1 MTPRQNSQS
10 WLWAN
15 QNAQEVEGSV
25 SCQEGFDSDT
35 PSTYIELRMLV
46 DFDKGA
52 VSTAKPAFRSSEC

>member
-10 WLWAN
+10 WPWAN
-15 QNAQEVEGSV
+15 QNAQGVEGSGN
-25 SCQEGFDSDT
+25 CQERFDSDT
-35 PSTYIELRMLV
+35 LPTHVELRMLV